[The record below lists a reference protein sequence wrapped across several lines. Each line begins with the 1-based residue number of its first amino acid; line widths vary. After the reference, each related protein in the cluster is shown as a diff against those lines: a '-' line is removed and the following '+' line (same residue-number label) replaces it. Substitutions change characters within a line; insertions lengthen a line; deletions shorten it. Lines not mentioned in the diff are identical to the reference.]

1 LGGWTIIGEV
11 MATQYETG
19 LKLKLPDTGD
29 KGSVWFPA
37 LEYNITQTNDHVH
50 DGSVG
55 AVIPSTN
62 IGVVTQA
69 LSSSDWVADV
79 NGAYVQEKTVPNG
92 KSYANV
98 FIMVK
103 NAAGE
108 QLFLDVKPGTA
119 STKYKVYSNDS
130 SLSATAYFLV

>member
-1 LGGWTIIGEV
+1 
-11 MATQYETG
+11 MATQYTTG

-37 LEYNITQTNDHVH
+37 LEYNITQTNGHVH

-55 AVIPSTN
+55 SQIPSTN
-62 IGVVTQA
+62 ILAVKQTISAASWVVE
-69 LSSSDWVADV
+69 VADQKW
-79 NGAYVQEKTVPNG
+79 YQELTVPNDAN
-92 KSYANV
+92 YADV

-108 QLFLDVKPGTA
+108 QLFLDIKPGTSA
-119 STKYKVYSNDS
+119 KKYKVYTNDA
-130 SLSATAYFLV
+130 SLSGIAYVLV